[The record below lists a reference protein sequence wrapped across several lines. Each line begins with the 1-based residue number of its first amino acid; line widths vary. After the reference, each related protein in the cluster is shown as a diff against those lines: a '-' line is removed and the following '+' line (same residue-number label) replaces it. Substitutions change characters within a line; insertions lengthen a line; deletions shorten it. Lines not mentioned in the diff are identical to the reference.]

1 MHLVCLQCLA
11 VNSVPESRLSEQP
24 KCGKCKAAILDGNV
38 IDVNAQQ
45 FQKLISRSD
54 LPVVVDF
61 WAPWCGPCK
70 MMGPVFSQVAQASIG
85 KAIFIKVNTED
96 QQQLAGQFGIRSIPT
111 LKIFKQGNVAADMAG
126 ALPKA
131 QLQSWVQQNIS

>member
-1 MHLVCLQCLA
+1 MHLVCLKCLA
-11 VNSVPESRLSEQP
+11 VNNVPEQRLSEQP
-24 KCGKCKAAILDGNV
+24 KCGKCKSPVLTEGV
-38 IDVNAQQ
+38 VDVNAQQ
-45 FQKLISRSD
+45 FQKLVARSE

-70 MMGPVFSQVAQASIG
+70 VMGPVFSQVASANSS

-111 LKIFKQGNVAADMAG
+111 LKMFKQGKVCADVAG
-126 ALPKA
+126 ALPQA
-131 QLQSWVQQNIS
+131 QLQSWVLQNL

>member
-1 MHLVCLQCLA
+1 MHLVCLKCLA
-11 VNSVPESRLSEQP
+11 VNSVPESRFLEQP
-24 KCGKCKAAILDGNV
+24 KCGKCKAPVLDGSV
-38 IDVNAQQ
+38 ADVNAQQ
-45 FQKLISRSD
+45 FKKLINRSE

-70 MMGPVFSQVAQASIG
+70 MMGPIFTQVAMLNLG

-111 LKIFKQGNVAADMAG
+111 LKIFKQGKVAADMAG
-126 ALPKA
+126 ALPKE
-131 QLQSWVQQNIS
+131 QLQSWINQNI